1 MAIGPTEFIGAGD
14 RVAIAPT
21 KFIGAGDRVAIGST
35 ELIGKAAIC
44 QPVVA
49 RAELC

>member
-1 MAIGPTEFIGAGD
+1 MAIAPTEFIEAGASMAIGPTE
-14 RVAIAPT
+14 
-21 KFIGAGDRVAIGST
+21 FIGAGDRVAIGST